1 MKKIHFIGIGG
12 AGTSAAAA
20 LAKKSG
26 FEVSGCDT
34 DEGSTYFPE
43 LEKLKINL
51 NGNHNVSH
59 LDKVELIVVSAAVDK
74 TDSQNL
80 EIIEAKKRN
89 FEILTTEEFVGA
101 YLAKDKILIAVS
113 GTHGKSTT
121 TAMVGQ
127 ILEDAGYD
135 PTVYV
140 GTLVN
145 KWGVNFRKGEGKH
158 FVLEADEYEDKFLVY
173 KPNFGI
179 ITNVEYDHPDFFKT
193 ESQVVESFTN
203 FVKGFKENS
212 KLILGTNPSESENIR
227 GLVGEVGNITSLE
240 SSLDKDLGVRLQ
252 VPGRHN
258 ILNATAAYLCAR
270 ALGVEEEAVKK
281 SLRKFTGVARRFEFK
296 DEVNNIKIFDDYAH
310 HPSEISATINA
321 VSEIFPNE
329 KVWCV
334 FQPHTFSRTIALFAD
349 FVKSFEKA
357 DIDKLIFVDIY
368 PAREKDTGKV
378 SSLDLAKKIKGAV
391 YIGDIEE
398 AATYVAKDVSSGD
411 IVINMGAGDIYKLS
425 KILANKLKGQNGRRA
440 S

>member
-1 MKKIHFIGIGG
+1 MKKTHFIGIGG

-20 LAKKSG
+20 IAKKSG

-34 DEGSTYFPE
+34 DKDSAYFPE
-43 LEKLKINL
+43 LDKLKIDIQTHHDS
-51 NGNHNVSH
+51 NHLKDIDILVS
-59 LDKVELIVVSAAVDK
+59 SAAIEKSDY
-74 TDSQNL
+74 QNL
-80 EIIEAKKRN
+80 EIFEAKKRGLEV
-89 FEILTTEEFVGA
+89 FSTERFVSE
-101 YLAKDKILIAVS
+101 YLIKDKVLIAIA

-127 ILEDAGYD
+127 ILEEAGYD

-140 GTLVN
+140 GTKVN
-145 KWGVNFRKGEGKH
+145 KWGANYRKGGGKH

-193 ESQVVESFTN
+193 ESQVVASFVN

-212 KLILGTNPSESENIR
+212 KLILGTSPSENENIK
-227 GLVGEVGNITSLE
+227 GLIDEVGSITSLE
-240 SSLDKDLGVRLQ
+240 SSLDKDLGIRLQ

-258 ILNATAAYLCAR
+258 LLNATAAYLCAK
-270 ALGVEEEAVKK
+270 ALGVEEEVVKE

-321 VSEIFPNE
+321 AREIFPSE
-329 KVWCV
+329 KIWCV
-334 FQPHTFSRTIALFAD
+334 FQPHTFSRTKALFAG
-349 FVKSFEKA
+349 FVKSFEEA
-357 DIDKLIFVDIY
+357 NIDKLIITDIY
-368 PAREKDTGKV
+368 SAREKDPGDV
-378 SSLDLAKKIKGAV
+378 SSLELAKKIKGSV

-411 IVINMGAGDIYKLS
+411 IVISMGAGDIYKLS
-425 KILANKLKGQNGRRA
+425 KILANKLEGQSGRRT